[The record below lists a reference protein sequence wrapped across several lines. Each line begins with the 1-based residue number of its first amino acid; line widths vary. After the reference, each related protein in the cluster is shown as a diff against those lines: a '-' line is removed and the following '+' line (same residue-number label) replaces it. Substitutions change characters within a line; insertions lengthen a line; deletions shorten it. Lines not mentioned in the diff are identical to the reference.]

1 MPIIDLSQLPAPDV
15 VETLDFEV
23 ILAERKATLI
33 SLFPEEQQEA
43 VARTLA
49 LESDPLVKYLEEN
62 AYREVIW
69 RQRVNEAA
77 RAVMLAHAESHDLDN
92 VGANFNVERLIITPA
107 DDSTLPPTPAVM
119 ESDTDYRLR
128 IQQAFEG
135 LSVAG
140 STGAYQFHGR
150 SADGR
155 VADISVISPEPACVT
170 VSVLSREGNGA
181 ASDELLA
188 VVRAALNDEDV
199 RPVADR
205 MTVQSAGIVDYTIDA
220 ALYLYPGPESEAVVD
235 AAKAKLQK
243 YINAQH
249 RLGRDIRKS
258 AIYAALHVEGVQ
270 RVELAEP
277 VADIVLDATQ
287 ASFCTAY
294 SVTVGGND
302 E

>member
-1 MPIIDLSQLPAPDV
+1 MAIVDLSQLAAPDV
-15 VETLDFEV
+15 VEELDYET
-23 ILAERKATLI
+23 ILKERKATLV
-33 SLFPEEQQEA
+33 SLYPEEQQDA
-43 VARTLA
+43 VARTLT
-49 LESDPLVKYLEEN
+49 LESEPIVKLLQEN

-69 RQRVNEAA
+69 RQRVNESA
-77 RAVMLAHAESHDLDN
+77 RAVMLAYAAGHDLDN
-92 VGANFNVERLIITPA
+92 LGANYNVERLVITPA
-107 DDSTLPPTPAVM
+107 DDTTLPPTPAVM

-135 LSVAG
+135 MSVAG

-155 VADISVISPEPACVT
+155 VADISVISPQPACVT
-170 VSVLSREGNGA
+170 VSVLSRENNGA
-181 ASDELLA
+181 ASGELLA
-188 VVRAALNDEDV
+188 VVRNALNGEDV

-205 MTVQSAGIVDYTIDA
+205 VTVQSAVIVDYTIEA
-220 ALYLYPGPESEAVVD
+220 ALYLYPGPESEPVLS
-235 AAKAKLQK
+235 AAKAKLQT

-270 RVELAEP
+270 RVELVAP
-277 VADIVLDATQ
+277 VADIVLNETQ
-287 ASFCTAY
+287 ASYCTEY
-294 SVTVGGND
+294 SVKIGGND

>member
-1 MPIIDLSQLPAPDV
+1 MAIVDLSQLAAPDV
-15 VETLDFEV
+15 VEELDYET
-23 ILAERKATLI
+23 ILTERKATLV
-33 SLFPEEQQEA
+33 SLYPEEQQDA
-43 VARTLA
+43 VARTLT
-49 LESDPLVKYLEEN
+49 LESEPIVKLPQEN

-69 RQRVNEAA
+69 RQRVNESA
-77 RAVMLAHAESHDLDN
+77 RAVMLAYAAGHDLDN
-92 VGANFNVERLIITPA
+92 LGANYNVERLVITPA
-107 DDSTLPPTPAVM
+107 DDTTLPPTPAVM

-135 LSVAG
+135 MSVAG

-155 VADISVISPEPACVT
+155 VADISVISPQPACVT
-170 VSVLSREGNGA
+170 VSVLSRENNGA
-181 ASDELLA
+181 ASGELLA
-188 VVRAALNDEDV
+188 VVRNALNGEDV

-205 MTVQSAGIVDYTIDA
+205 VTVQSAVIVDYTIEA
-220 ALYLYPGPESEAVVD
+220 ALYLYPGPESEPVLS
-235 AAKAKLQK
+235 AAKAKLQT

-270 RVELAEP
+270 RVELVAP
-277 VADIVLDATQ
+277 VADIVLNETQ
-287 ASFCTAY
+287 ASYCTEY
-294 SVTVGGND
+294 SVKIGGND